1 MIRYG
6 WFRSHSG
13 LELPWKI
20 ELDEWPDFVWRSIAE
35 LIGTRVNFSDVIGVP
50 TGGLKLAR
58 YLEEWRTKSVVRRL
72 IVDDVLTTGASM
84 EALRR
89 DPTDLGVVVF
99 ARGPLPTWVLSIFTV
114 SEWAQ
119 NPLR

>member
-13 LELPWKI
+13 LQLPWKI
-20 ELDEWPDFVWRSIAE
+20 ELDGWPDFVWQNVAQIVYGSHR
-35 LIGTRVNFSDVIGVP
+35 FSEVVGVP
-50 TGGLKLAR
+50 TGGLKLAHA
-58 YLEEWRTKSVVRRL
+58 LEPLCEPGYGRL

-84 EALRR
+84 EALRE
-89 DPTDLGVVVF
+89 DSTEVGVVVY
-99 ARGPLPTWVLSIFTV
+99 ARGPYPSWVKPIFTV

-119 NPLR
+119 NPFR